1 MPGDDLIKPYQELTY
16 LGRVRRMRRLA
27 QVALAAYGIVDA
39 RFKLLRQ
46 AGNTLYRVYAPGLSI
61 AKTSEDLFEED
72 QYLLRVHEPGY
83 QEPDAIELELAW
95 LAAMRRDADLPVPE
109 PIPALDG
116 RLLLP
121 VSVPGIPQAR
131 NCSLLR
137 WVKGRSLRNRF
148 RPRHLQAQGRLMA
161 RLHNFAI
168 RWQPPAGLTKRRFDW
183 DGLFQDDVGSG
194 MPNAEA
200 WKLLSPRDRASFAF
214 VAQQVRDVMDAWGTS
229 PDVYGLIHGDLA
241 VDANLLFWHG
251 QPRAIDFDDSG
262 FGYWVFDLAVALDA
276 CWEDAAF
283 PRYREAL
290 LDGYA
295 EFRSL
300 PEKQVEQIELFLAAL
315 QVYWNLW
322 AIGGTH
328 LYPSL
333 RQEYDERIARN
344 AVLVVRYVRG
354 NPRHL
359 AGGEQPSSG
368 RDLHS

>member
-1 MPGDDLIKPYQELTY
+1 
-16 LGRVRRMRRLA
+16 MRRLA
-27 QVALAAYGIVDA
+27 RVALAAYGIADA
-39 RFKLLRQ
+39 HFSLLRQ
-46 AGNTLYRVYAPGLSI
+46 AGNTLFRVYAARLST
-61 AKTSEDLFEED
+61 AKTSEDLFEEG
-72 QYLLRVHEPGY
+72 QYLLRVHHPGY
-83 QEPDAIELELAW
+83 QEPEAIELELAW
-95 LAAMRRDADLPVPE
+95 LAAMRQEADLPVPE

-148 RPRHLQAQGRLMA
+148 RPHHLQAQGRLMA
-161 RLHNFAI
+161 RLHRFAT

-183 DGLFQDDVGSG
+183 EGLFQNDVGSG
-194 MPNAEA
+194 MPNAEV
-200 WKLLSPRDRASFAF
+200 WKLLSPCDRESFAF

-229 PDVYGLIHGDLA
+229 PEVYGLIHGDLA

-283 PRYREAL
+283 PRYRESL

-295 EFRSL
+295 ELCFL
-300 PEKQVEQIELFLAAL
+300 PEEQLECIELFLAAL

-322 AIGGTH
+322 AIGVTH
-328 LYPSL
+328 LYPNL
-333 RQEYDERIARN
+333 RQEYGERIVRN
-344 AVLVVRYVRG
+344 AELVVRYVRG
-354 NPRHL
+354 NP
-359 AGGEQPSSG
+359 
-368 RDLHS
+368 

>member
-1 MPGDDLIKPYQELTY
+1 MKPFQELTY

-27 QVALAAYGIVDA
+27 QVALASYGIADA

-46 AGNTLYRVYAPGLSI
+46 AGNTLFRVYTHSLPI
-61 AKTSEDLFEED
+61 AETKEDLFEEG

-95 LAAMRRDADLPVPE
+95 LAAMRRDAGLPVPE
-109 PIPALDG
+109 PISTMDG

-121 VSVPGIPQAR
+121 VSLPGIPGTR

-137 WVKGRSLRNRF
+137 WVKGRSLKNRF
-148 RPRHLQAQGRLMA
+148 GPYHLQAQGRLLA
-161 RLHNFAI
+161 QLHRFAA
-168 RWQPPAGLTKRRFDW
+168 RWQPPAGLTKRHFDW
-183 DGLFQDDVGSG
+183 DGLFQNDVGSG

-200 WKLLSPRDRASFAF
+200 WALLSPHHREPFDF
-214 VAQQVRDVMDAWGTS
+214 VARQVRDVMDTWGKGS
-229 PDVYGLIHGDLA
+229 EVYGLIHGDLA

-251 QPRAIDFDDSG
+251 LPRAIDFDDSG

-283 PRYREAL
+283 PRYKEAL

-300 PEKQVEQIELFLAAL
+300 PEEQLEQIELFLAAL

-328 LYPSL
+328 LYPNL
-333 RQEYDERIARN
+333 HQEYDERIARN
-344 AVLVVRYVRG
+344 AGIVVRYVAAAIR
-354 NPRHL
+354 
-359 AGGEQPSSG
+359 S
-368 RDLHS
+368 

>member
-1 MPGDDLIKPYQELTY
+1 MKPFRELTY

-27 QVALAAYGIVDA
+27 RVALAAYGIADA
-39 RFKLLRQ
+39 RFDLLRQ
-46 AGNTLYRVYAPGLSI
+46 AGNTLYRVHTPNLPA
-61 AKTSEDLFEED
+61 AKSAEELFEEG

-95 LAAMRRDADLPVPE
+95 LTAMRRDADLPVPE
-109 PIPALDG
+109 PIRTLDG

-137 WVKGRSLRNRF
+137 WVKGRSLKNRF
-148 RPRHLQAQGRLMA
+148 RPRHLRVQGRLLA
-161 RLHNFAI
+161 RLHNFAA
-168 RWQPPAGLTKRRFDW
+168 RWQPPAGLTKRHFDW
-183 DGLFQDDVGSG
+183 DGLFQNDVGSG
-194 MPNAEA
+194 MPNAQA
-200 WKLLSPRDRASFAF
+200 WALLSPRYREAF
-214 VAQQVRDVMDAWGTS
+214 DSVAQQVREVMDAWGKG

-283 PRYREAL
+283 PRYKEAL

-300 PEKQVEQIELFLAAL
+300 PEERLERIELFLAAL
-315 QVYWNLW
+315 QVYWDLW

-328 LYPSL
+328 LYPNL
-333 RQEYDERIARN
+333 DHEYGERIARN
-344 AVLVVRYVRG
+344 AGFVVRYVRG
-354 NPRHL
+354 NP
-359 AGGEQPSSG
+359 
-368 RDLHS
+368 

>member
-1 MPGDDLIKPYQELTY
+1 MTKPFQELTY
-16 LGRVRRMRRLA
+16 LGRMRRMRRLA
-27 QVALAAYGIVDA
+27 QVALAAYGIPEA

-46 AGNTLYRVYAPGLSI
+46 AGNTLFRVDTPRLPTVDPAR
-61 AKTSEDLFEED
+61 ELFEEG

-95 LAAMRRDADLPVPE
+95 LAAMRRDTDLPVPE
-109 PIPALDG
+109 PVPTLDG

-121 VSVPGIPQAR
+121 VSLPGIPQTR

-137 WVKGRSLRNRF
+137 WVKGRLLKHRF
-148 RPRHLQAQGRLMA
+148 RPHHLRAQGQLMA
-161 RLHNFAI
+161 RLHNFASQ
-168 RWQPPAGLTKRRFDW
+168 WQPPAGLTKRRFDW

-200 WKLLSPRDRASFAF
+200 WALLPPAYKESFAC
-214 VAQQVRDVMDAWGTS
+214 VAQQVRDVMDAWGRG

-251 QPRAIDFDDSG
+251 EPRAIDFDDSG
-262 FGYWVFDLAVALDA
+262 FGYWVFDLAVALDP

-283 PRYREAL
+283 PRYQEAL
-290 LDGYA
+290 LNGYA
-295 EFRSL
+295 EYRSL
-300 PEKQVEQIELFLAAL
+300 PQKQLEQLELFLAAL

-322 AIGGTH
+322 ATGGTH

-333 RQEYDERIARN
+333 VPAYRERIAHTAER
-344 AVLVVRYVRG
+344 VVRYARLA
-354 NPRHL
+354 RHVT
-359 AGGEQPSSG
+359 
-368 RDLHS
+368 

>member
-1 MPGDDLIKPYQELTY
+1 MKPFQELTY

-27 QVALAAYGIVDA
+27 QVALAAYGIADA
-39 RFKLLRQ
+39 RVELLRQ
-46 AGNTLYRVYAPGLSI
+46 AGNTLYRIYTPDLPA
-61 AKTSEDLFEED
+61 AKTAGDLFEKG

-109 PIPALDG
+109 PIPALDR

-121 VSVPGIPQAR
+121 VSVPGIPETR

-137 WVKGRSLRNRF
+137 WVKGRSLANRF
-148 RPRHLQAQGRLMA
+148 RPRHLQAQGRLVA
-161 RLHNFAI
+161 RLHNFSA
-168 RWQPPAGLTKRRFDW
+168 RWQPPAGLTKRRLDW
-183 DGLFQDDVGSG
+183 EGLFQNDVGSG

-200 WKLLSPRDRASFAF
+200 WELLSPEHRASFAF
-214 VAQQVRDVMDAWGTS
+214 VAQQVRDVMDAWGTG

-283 PRYREAL
+283 PHYKEVL
-290 LDGYA
+290 LAGYA

-300 PEKQVEQIELFLAAL
+300 PEKQVAQIELFLAAL

-328 LYPSL
+328 LYPGL
-333 RQEYDERIARN
+333 RQEYSERIARN
-344 AVLVVRYVRG
+344 AGLVVRYVHG

-359 AGGEQPSSG
+359 AGGEQLSSV